1 MDSTIRV
8 LVAEDLEVLREH
20 FCRLI
25 KNQPDLELVG
35 QASSGKEALAIVSEH
50 AVDVILMDIEM
61 EIKHDG
67 IIAASRIL
75 EQYPHIRI
83 VFLTVH
89 EDDETVFGA
98 FEAGAVDYVL
108 KTAAGSEI
116 IKSIRMA
123 QKGISPIRSE
133 IAYKIRNE
141 FTRIRKNQANLFV
154 VMSIVSQLTP
164 SEMEIIELL
173 LKDQKVQ
180 EIAKARQVELST
192 IKSQINVI
200 LKKFN
205 KRRSKEVTKL
215 LGELNVTHLFHRIKR
230 GE

>member
-8 LVAEDLEVLREH
+8 LVAEDLEVLRKH

-25 KNQPDLELVG
+25 ENESDFELVG
-35 QASSGKEALAIVSEH
+35 QASSGREAFALVSEH
-50 AVDVILMDIEM
+50 PVDVILMDIEM

-67 IIAASRIL
+67 IITAKRIL
-75 EQYPHIRI
+75 EQYPEIHI

-89 EDDETVFGA
+89 EDDESVFGA

-108 KTAAGSEI
+108 KTAASPEI

-123 QKGISPIRSE
+123 QKGTSPIRPE

-141 FTRIRKNQANLFV
+141 FTRIRKNQANLFDA
-154 VMSIVSQLTP
+154 MGILSQLTP
-164 SEMEIIELL
+164 SEVEIIELL
-173 LKDQKVQ
+173 LKDYKVQ
-180 EIAKARQVELST
+180 EIANARQVERST

-200 LKKFN
+200 LRKFN
-205 KRRSKEVTKL
+205 KKRSKEVTKL
-215 LGELNVTHLFHRIKR
+215 LRELNVTHMFHRIKK
-230 GE
+230 